1 MEKIIANKI
10 YDFMYRHKLIS
21 EHQFGFLRN
30 RSTTSQLIT
39 TINDFSDAIEN
50 KKNIDCI
57 YLDFQKAFDSVPHN
71 LLIHKLQRIGIRG
84 KLLDWI
90 SNFITNRT
98 FSTKINESYSEY
110 YHVTSGVPQGSVLGP
125 VLFLIYINDLPDII
139 PFGVSIKLFAD
150 DVKLYVAHKTT
161 KERKI
166 LEQALINI
174 TQWCNT
180 GSPKISTPK
189 ISTP

>member
-1 MEKIIANKI
+1 MDSGSLPKIWKHSIVVPIFKKGERNNPENYRPISLTCAICRVMEKIIANKI
-10 YDFMYRHKLIS
+10 YDFIYRHKLIS
-21 EHQFGFLRN
+21 DYQFGFLRN

-50 KKNIDCI
+50 KKNINCI

-71 LLIHKLQRIGIRG
+71 LLIHKLKRIGIRG

-125 VLFLIYINDLPDII
+125 VLFLIYINDLPDTI
-139 PFGVSIKLFAD
+139 PL
-150 DVKLYVAHKTT
+150 
-161 KERKI
+161 
-166 LEQALINI
+166 
-174 TQWCNT
+174 
-180 GSPKISTPK
+180 
-189 ISTP
+189 